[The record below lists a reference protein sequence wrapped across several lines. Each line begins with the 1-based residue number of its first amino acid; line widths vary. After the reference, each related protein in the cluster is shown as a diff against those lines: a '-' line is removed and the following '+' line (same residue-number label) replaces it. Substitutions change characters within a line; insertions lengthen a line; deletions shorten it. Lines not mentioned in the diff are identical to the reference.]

1 MPADTHIYCG
11 VHAPIHA
18 RLPPHVA
25 GRCEFSSTAAGVPSW
40 CPSEVAAGDRLC
52 PFHVER
58 RVAIGHRLV
67 AARDREQRHREALR
81 AQAQAQRLADA
92 DAHAVHDQHLAG
104 VRAQNDAA
112 FARQRPFLAGLFAAA
127 GEDGVVRAPPAP
139 PLARA
144 ADLQRFAQDGQN
156 VHTRLITKQTS
167 DGEARLLSMKTDGR
181 QVGLR
186 VLRCFASRGSAG
198 LTRVLRVANDV
209 EYWYNQP
216 TCRRVG
222 DRLYARVLEGLWAL
236 IEQQPQEQRAE
247 LKVRLW
253 EEASDSV
260 GMCCEGHISRL
271 VNVMVGFDEAFK
283 PRMSVGESIQA
294 KMAEL
299 AGKADLS
306 GAEKVAQ
313 ARAFLTELAVSAE
326 EQAPWL
332 EALE

>member
-1 MPADTHIYCG
+1 MANLLCNFIKTGDLQPCQSRIHRRLGVPADTHIYCG

-25 GRCEFSSTAAGVPSW
+25 GRCEFNSAVAGVASW

-52 PFHVER
+52 PFHAGR
-58 RVAIGHRLV
+58 RVAIGHRL
-67 AARDREQRHREALR
+67 AAVQLRERAREEALR
-81 AQAQAQRLADA
+81 AAVRAERLADA
-92 DAHAVHDQHLAG
+92 EAHRVGLLQEPAG
-104 VRAQNDAA
+104 
-112 FARQRPFLAGLFAAA
+112 
-127 GEDGVVRAPPAP
+127 P
-139 PLARA
+139 PLPP
-144 ADLQRFAQDGQN
+144 LQRFAQDGQN

-167 DGEARLLSMKTDGR
+167 DGEARLLAMKTDGR

>member
-1 MPADTHIYCG
+1 MANLFCNFIKTGDLQPCQSRIHRRFGVPAEEHVYCG
-11 VHAPIHA
+11 VHAPVKA

-25 GRCEFSSTAAGVPSW
+25 GRCEFHSAPLGPPTW
-40 CPSEVAAGDRLC
+40 CPNEAAAGDRLC
-52 PFHVER
+52 PFHTGVRER
-58 RVAIGHRLV
+58 RGNTLALARAREAEIREAQRQVVLANREAERAAAPPV
-67 AARDREQRHREALR
+67 AAPL
-81 AQAQAQRLADA
+81 QRLAQ
-92 DAHAVHDQHLAG
+92 DQ
-104 VRAQNDAA
+104 
-112 FARQRPFLAGLFAAA
+112 
-127 GEDGVVRAPPAP
+127 
-139 PLARA
+139 
-144 ADLQRFAQDGQN
+144 QN
-156 VHTRLITKQTS
+156 VHTAHVTKQTS
-167 DGEARLLSMKTDGR
+167 EGEEKLLSVKTDGR

-186 VLRCFASRGSAG
+186 VLRSFAARSGS
-198 LTRVLRVANDV
+198 LTRVLHVANDV

-247 LKVRLW
+247 LKIRLW
-253 EEASDSV
+253 EEASESV

-271 VNVMVGFDEAFK
+271 VNVMVGFDEAFQ

-306 GAEKVAQ
+306 AAEKVAQ

>member
-1 MPADTHIYCG
+1 MANIICNFIKTGDLQPCQSRIHRRFGVPAEERACCG
-11 VHAPIHA
+11 VHAPIEA
-18 RLPPHVA
+18 RLPQHVV
-25 GRCEFSSTAAGVPSW
+25 GRCEFSSAVGGVPSW

-52 PFHVER
+52 PFHVGR
-58 RVAIGHRLV
+58 REAIGHRLV

-81 AQAQAQRLADA
+81 AQAQAERLADA
-92 DAHAVHDQHLAG
+92 EAHRVALLEQ
-104 VRAQNDAA
+104 
-112 FARQRPFLAGLFAAA
+112 P
-127 GEDGVVRAPPAP
+127 PPAP
-139 PLARA
+139 QAPAPLRR
-144 ADLQRFAQDGQN
+144 LAQDQQN
-156 VHTRLITKQTS
+156 VHTAHVTKQTS
-167 DGEARLLSMKTDGR
+167 EGEARLLAMKTDGR

-186 VLRCFASRGSAG
+186 VLRCFAMRGSAG
-198 LTRVLRVANDV
+198 LTRVLHVANDV

-253 EEASDSV
+253 EEASESV

-271 VNVMVGFDEAFK
+271 VNVMVGFDEAFQ